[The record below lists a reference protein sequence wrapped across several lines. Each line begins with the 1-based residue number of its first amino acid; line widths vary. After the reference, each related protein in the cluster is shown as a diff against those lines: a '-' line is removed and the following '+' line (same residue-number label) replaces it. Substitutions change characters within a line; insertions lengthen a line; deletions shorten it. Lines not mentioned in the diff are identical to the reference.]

1 MFCFSRKSPNVSVLG
16 IAVKNKYNPLKFR
29 RDLPKHFRL
38 YIGYDTCAFCCRPI
52 KFPSLCKGN
61 RQGRIKPTWGPGW
74 LWILWRTF
82 LHILLQNY
90 AIKVIV
96 NLFIWH
102 PPMAFRS
109 VGESSMWQYK
119 YKSWYWLTDPSK
131 HALSGAILY
140 LKYKK
145 FYFALNIVAPWLQ
158 PSQLPPFLIRLGIGV
173 FLRSSHGQ
181 LPSTLCVEYTVVYGP
196 GLKSL
201 PPFDTLFLQSSHKA
215 SPFLHRLQIK
225 IHANAWRPNL
235 GTADRYYNHQLNN
248 DAFFPIT

>member
-102 PPMAFRS
+102 PPMAFGS

-158 PSQLPPFLIRLGIGV
+158 PSQLPP
-173 FLRSSHGQ
+173 
-181 LPSTLCVEYTVVYGP
+181 PP
-196 GLKSL
+196 
-201 PPFDTLFLQSSHKA
+201 PPFNPPGNRCV
-215 SPFLHRLQIK
+215 SPIQPWTTS
-225 IHANAWRPNL
+225 IHVVRRIYRSVRTWLEIFAPFW
-235 GTADRYYNHQLNN
+235 Y
-248 DAFFPIT
+248 AFSPKLA